1 MKELNLHASEK
12 SKQLVILKE
21 NYLRLKKQLQDNRD
35 LSETEKR
42 SRLNALKMQFNKEKK
57 NLIHNL
63 Y

>member
-1 MKELNLHASEK
+1 MKDLNLHASGK

-35 LSETEKR
+35 LTEIEKKKR
-42 SRLNALKMQFNKEKK
+42 INALKMQYNQEKK
-57 NLIHNL
+57 SLINNL

>member
-1 MKELNLHASEK
+1 MNELNLHASGK
-12 SKQLVILKE
+12 NKQLVILKE

-42 SRLNALKMQFNKEKK
+42 SRLNALKMEFNKEKK
-57 NLIHNL
+57 ILINNL

>member
-1 MKELNLHASEK
+1 MKELNLHASGK

>member
-1 MKELNLHASEK
+1 MKDLNLHASGK

-35 LSETEKR
+35 LTEVEKKKR
-42 SRLNALKMQFNKEKK
+42 INALKMQYNQEKK
-57 NLIHNL
+57 SLSNNL